1 MMTGTHTDRTS
12 VSTVILRLAMA
23 AALLLS
29 HISVSYAAASDR
41 VTFTGISITSAGTM
55 NVPSSG
61 GDLQIYCSYQDPDMW
76 LNPEPW
82 VEEANEHLAD
92 HGFDCYMEV
101 VTFSQAYMQL
111 RMKPNASAFS
121 LEFLLAGGRGGQ
133 VTVVQAGYIPPVPP
147 PPVDTTERLDL
158 AGNWKIVRT
167 YTNAQGT
174 EWYED
179 LTFYD
184 GLGYA
189 EQVINIGAG
198 ARSGRN
204 VVTPITYDALRRA
217 DALTWLPY
225 VSDTASARTREV
237 TPLASQRS
245 YYQALHGLQDGTYA
259 FTRKEYE
266 GGIGGRPLSLTRP
279 GSAYTTGGVTRSAAT
294 AYGTNAAGEVLRFT
308 VTGFNSDTVLV
319 GHYACGTLRMTRTT
333 DEDSLVVTVFRD
345 RQDRK
350 VLERR
355 TDGAKTAD
363 TYYIHDIF
371 NNLRCVLPPMASAVI
386 EDRCVSAAGHDTLLL
401 SEAIV
406 QDYGFTYRY
415 DGRGNIS
422 SKKLPGAAPQ
432 RFIHDRAGRQ
442 VMWQDGNMREDS
454 LWIYT
459 GYDDLGREA
468 ARSVVR
474 TSLPADSLEAR
485 YARTSN
491 TYPRTAAYQY
501 RPAIARL
508 KLNPLPPRPT
518 GLLESALALE
528 YDIEPVNILGDI
540 RWQKYPYLAMRRSIT
555 SSSTVQRPAAA
566 LPFRADSA
574 VQLSQLDTARYSGR
588 KEYERFLLVTK
599 AIRAE
604 GQLPDT
610 DYLQKAYYYDSRAR
624 VIQEVCLYPSGDT
637 LRTSYAYDFT
647 GNVTRTL
654 ATLIRPSSSSQRTVT
669 SDMARSY
676 SRRGLLLSESTTVT
690 VRSSSGAVVSRA
702 GAPMEMSYTDLGRLE
717 ERRMGGGQSPVTDS
731 LRYNIQGW
739 LSSQRAAR
747 GGTDIFSLNL
757 AYFSPSSPATEAR
770 YNGSVSECSWR
781 QAGQDGNTYVYSYDS
796 LGRLAGSALNGG
808 SAFTE
813 RDIEYDGNSNI
824 TALKRYGGNASL
836 INDLHLTY
844 QGNHLSSVT
853 DGDATYR
860 YAYDQNGNLTHD
872 GMEGSAVAYNMLNMP
887 RRVTK
892 GLQTLSYGYF
902 ADGSRY
908 SATGTDAGHL
918 YEGPF
923 ELSSSGALTSVEFV
937 GGRFNA
943 ASSSLAPTWF
953 ITDHLGSVRSVVC
966 DDGTILQQND
976 YYPYGERHGNAQL
989 TAGSNR
995 WQFSGKENQQALG
1008 YNAYDFGARFYNHL
1022 QWTTMDPMAE
1032 KYYGLSPYAYC
1043 AGDPVN
1049 MVDPEGLDIYEID
1062 SEGRLV
1068 NRTENKE
1075 TDTFYLVRQTDEGKY
1090 ERTGKTVS
1098 FKYGTIMECKGYF
1111 YSPSNNQDSTNDG
1124 SYVSLY
1130 KVCDDEAGTAL
1141 FELFADNTK
1150 VEWSQSK
1157 TGKNSEPKT
1166 NYLTSS
1172 HKDDEE
1178 LGFESLCDLKLI
1190 NVYKLREHIHN
1201 HPRGSQ
1207 TPSGGRDQQEKTAGN
1222 FGDVGTAKH
1231 LYEFYT
1237 KRNCEVPIMKLYKGK
1252 GQYLIYDKDFRDP

>member
-1 MMTGTHTDRTS
+1 MRAITKS
-12 VSTVILRLAMA
+12 CNYIKCILP
-23 AALLLS
+23 ALLLLFCLS
-29 HISVSYAAASDR
+29 TAAASDR
-41 VTFTGISITSAGTM
+41 VTFTGISISSAGTM

-82 VEEANEHLAD
+82 VDEANEHLAD

-217 DALTWLPY
+217 DARTWLPY

-245 YYQALHGLQDGTYA
+245 YYQALHGAQDGTYA

-345 RQDRK
+345 RQDRT

-386 EDRCVSAAGHDTLLL
+386 EDRYVSAAGHDTLLL

-491 TYPRTAAYQY
+491 TYPRTVAYQY

-528 YDIEPVNILGDI
+528 YDIEPVNILGDT

-574 VQLSQLDTARYSGR
+574 ALLSQLDTARYSGR
-588 KEYERFLLVTK
+588 KEYERFLLLTG
-599 AIRAE
+599 ALRAE

-747 GGTDIFSLNL
+747 EGTDIFSLNL

-781 QAGQDGNTYVYSYDS
+781 QAGQEGNTYAYSYDS

-872 GMEGSAVAYNMLNMP
+872 GMEGSAVAYNMLNVP

-923 ELSSSGALTSVEFV
+923 ELSSSGALTSVEFA

-953 ITDHLGSVRSVVC
+953 ITDHLGSVRSVVG

-1049 MVDPEGLDIYEID
+1049 YIDPNGKSWFFNEKNGSFVSHIEDEDDKIYLINLNDLNNTDDVSSKLLSLKSDNNMLGQVALNNSLSNNVATAVVEYFFGLAN
-1062 SEGRLV
+1062 SE
-1068 NRTENKE
+1068 TEE
-1075 TDTFYLVRQTDEGKY
+1075 QIG
-1090 ERTGKTVS
+1090 
-1098 FKYGTIMECKGYF
+1098 KGYTISVNIICDLENNDC
-1111 YSPSNNQDSTNDG
+1111 YAESTSTEITAYLKTSPYYRGYDIISVLAHEIGHIVDRNDRKKNKKPPLEMT
-1124 SYVSLY
+1124 SANDNE
-1130 KVCDDEAGTAL
+1130 KIADK
-1141 FELFADNTK
+1141 FA
-1150 VEWSQSK
+1150 VRHWSFSK
-1157 TGKNSEPKT
+1157 IS
-1166 NYLTSS
+1166 
-1172 HKDDEE
+1172 
-1178 LGFESLCDLKLI
+1178 ESLLGIYQQHAKECGYRIEDLI
-1190 NVYKLREHIHN
+1190 GIE
-1201 HPRGSQ
+1201 
-1207 TPSGGRDQQEKTAGN
+1207 
-1222 FGDVGTAKH
+1222 
-1231 LYEFYT
+1231 
-1237 KRNCEVPIMKLYKGK
+1237 
-1252 GQYLIYDKDFRDP
+1252 